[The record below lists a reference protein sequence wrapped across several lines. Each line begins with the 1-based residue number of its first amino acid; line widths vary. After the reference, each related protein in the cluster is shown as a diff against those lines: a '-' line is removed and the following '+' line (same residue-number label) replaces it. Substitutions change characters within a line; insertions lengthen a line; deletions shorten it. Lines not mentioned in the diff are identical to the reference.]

1 MIIGLHLEENA
12 FEQDI
17 RELLMAFYPG
27 CRFCYGSLEE
37 AEGQCL
43 EDGGLDL
50 MVSGRFLTEDLEKGA
65 RRGNGVEQECGDQE
79 RGDLSEHS
87 DGQKNCRY
95 HLTVE
100 RRKDAEREA
109 VGRADA
115 GRNSAGE
122 EKMGLDGAAAE
133 TGTESPVIARG
144 LFEAR
149 ENLPFAIDRG
159 DRAETKNRIKRRLYF
174 LLMLDTGRQ
183 LPWGALTGIRP
194 VKIPEAK
201 LVEGWEPERISAFM
215 EENYLTGAKKRQL
228 SLEIAG
234 EERRLLSRLDYQK
247 GCSLYVGIPFCPT
260 TCLYCSFTSYPIAKW
275 QNRLDEYLDAL
286 EQELL
291 LTREY
296 LGEER
301 ELQTIYVGGGT
312 PTSLPEDKLERL
324 MEMIGRI
331 IPKESLREFT
341 VEAGRPDSI
350 TGEKLRILKAYGVG
364 RISINPQSM
373 NQRTLDLIG
382 RRHTVEQVEE
392 VFAMA
397 RERGFDNINMDLILG
412 LPGEGKE
419 EVLTTLSRV
428 KSLSP
433 ESLTVH
439 CLALKRAA
447 RLNLEK
453 DRYAGYPM
461 ASGEAMDELVELA
474 AEAARDLG
482 MKPYY
487 LYRQKNM
494 AGNLENVGYAQGDKA
509 CLYNI
514 LMMEEKHTVFGCGAG
529 TTTKVVIPGQNR
541 VERQENMKNI
551 QEYLPRFAEV
561 LEKKRRFFREMEGL
575 F

>member
-1 MIIGLHLEENA
+1 MIIGLDLEENA
-12 FEQDI
+12 FEQDV

-27 CRFCYGSLEE
+27 CRFVYGTREE
-37 AEGQCL
+37 AESRCL

-50 MVSGRFLTEDLEKGA
+50 MVSGHFLEEAG
-65 RRGNGVEQECGDQE
+65 
-79 RGDLSEHS
+79 
-87 DGQKNCRY
+87 
-95 HLTVE
+95 E
-100 RRKDAEREA
+100 RRYQLTMERQKADEAKADSGADREKDGTKEREEQSQ
-109 VGRADA
+109 VIQ
-115 GRNSAGE
+115 
-122 EKMGLDGAAAE
+122 KGLM
-133 TGTESPVIARG
+133 
-144 LFEAR
+144 EAR
-149 ENLPFAIDRG
+149 ENQPFAVTEG

-201 LVEGWEPERISAFM
+201 LAEGWDPDKILHFM
-215 EENYLTGAKKRQL
+215 EENYLTGPKKRQL
-228 SLEIAG
+228 SLEIAR
-234 EERRLLSRLDYQK
+234 EERRLLSGLDYRN

-275 QNRLDEYLDAL
+275 SGRLDEYLDAL
-286 EQELL
+286 EQELM

-296 LGEER
+296 LGEK

-324 MEMIGRI
+324 MEMICRI
-331 IPKESLREFT
+331 FDRKDLREFT

-350 TGEKLRILKAYGVG
+350 TREKLAILKDHGVG

-373 NQRTLDLIG
+373 NQKTLDLIG
-382 RRHTVEQVEE
+382 RRHTVEQVEA
-392 VFAMA
+392 VFSMA
-397 RERGFDNINMDLILG
+397 REMGFDNINMDLILG
-412 LPGEGKE
+412 LPGELKD
-419 EVLTTLSRV
+419 EVLATLSKIRTMA
-428 KSLSP
+428 P

-461 ASGEAMDELVELA
+461 ASGPAMDELVELA
-474 AEAARDLG
+474 ADAARELG

-529 TTTKVVIPGQNR
+529 TTTKVVIPEANR
-541 VERQENMKNI
+541 VERQENIKNI
-551 QEYLPRFAEV
+551 QEYLPRFPEV
-561 LEKKRRFFREMEGL
+561 LEKKRHFFQEMKAL
-575 F
+575 W